1 MVTNEHE
8 TGRNGVFDDVL
19 IEIEDLPNVVAALDS
34 GAEVVAVPRR
44 NGQTAERIPARPSGD
59 ALSAITVYRDPEDVR
74 TIFNLTRILMV
85 LAVIIVGSGVA
96 NIYQYYRRPDRIVV
110 DGGTGRVL
118 SINDR
123 HYGKEENVEFGPDRL
138 TADDKLYATREFTKR
153 LYQIDPATRQ
163 R

>member
-8 TGRNGVFDDVL
+8 STGRNGVFDDVL

-34 GAEVVAVPRR
+34 GAEVVPVPSR
-44 NGQTAERIPARPSGD
+44 NGNSAKTERIPARPSGD

-96 NIYQYYRRPDRIVV
+96 NIYQYYRRLIPSLLAEVGSCFGRSRSSSTRTSIQTRATSAYRDRV
-110 DGGTGRVL
+110 GSEGSRTPR
-118 SINDR
+118 S
-123 HYGKEENVEFGPDRL
+123 
-138 TADDKLYATREFTKR
+138 
-153 LYQIDPATRQ
+153 
-163 R
+163 